1 MGGLI
6 FLIKAWFWSY
16 GKNVIWCDRNGK
28 WIFHSYSIRYFV
40 SLKFIM
46 QHFKNGSQRKRNST
60 SLQQKENL
68 LETDISILG
77 NFHTTGSV
85 CEIMSP
91 SVNRHFSPVA
101 KVTSLRLSTRQL
113 FCFQGTWASF
123 EKSFCVMAT
132 LSSLEHN
139 ISQGWGWLI
148 PMLNLDRNLKY
159 HFMGNCKMAFGHFK

>member
-1 MGGLI
+1 MP
-6 FLIKAWFWSY
+6 
-16 GKNVIWCDRNGK
+16 
-28 WIFHSYSIRYFV
+28 
-40 SLKFIM
+40 LKFIM
-46 QHFKNGSQRKRNST
+46 QNFKNGSQGKRNST

-77 NFHTTGSV
+77 NFNPTGSV

-132 LSSLEHN
+132 LSSL
-139 ISQGWGWLI
+139 GWRSFLVILVSWVFLSWKVVG
-148 PMLNLDRNLKY
+148 
-159 HFMGNCKMAFGHFK
+159 FCKMLLLHQLG